1 MRTKP
6 QQGRKRSWVSLLW
19 VGFLLQSLTYCS
31 GSTTTRGGSS
41 AAGDAGLGA
50 AGQTAD
56 CISSCHLGCPCA
68 GGTSAGGSSTGSSGI
83 GGTSAGGSSTGSSG
97 IGGTIAGSMM
107 GFAGHTSDCLTN
119 CHGGCGFCGGGPNGG
134 TPAGGTNGLGGALD
148 GLGGAAEGGQTLGG
162 APDGGAPA
170 AKRISAAQEQEQR
183 ACYALSG
190 YEADPCLP
198 ADDSLLAWLSTPNMG
213 CPLTVVSG
221 PSLMSGPIGRA
232 CCYSVSCAQPRE

>member
-83 GGTSAGGSSTGSSG
+83 GGTPAGGVSSTGSSG

-119 CHGGCGFCGGGPNGG
+119 CHGGCGVCGGGPHGG
-134 TPAGGTNGLGGALD
+134 
-148 GLGGAAEGGQTLGG
+148 
-162 APDGGAPA
+162 
-170 AKRISAAQEQEQR
+170 
-183 ACYALSG
+183 
-190 YEADPCLP
+190 LP